1 MSQWRMRVKPDRRPA
16 GLLHSITLEIGY
28 KAQPRT
34 TKPYQ
39 AEARRR
45 SLEVKAW
52 LQGSKVDAAFYSC
65 TEYTALN
72 EQHDDFPSAWSEF
85 EYIFKCGR
93 TRAHTAE
100 RDEAECQPLLPW
112 MRCYHG

>member
-1 MSQWRMRVKPDRRPA
+1 MSVYMSRSGGWVKRTRPA
-16 GLLHSITLEIGY
+16 GLPGHTLVIGY
-28 KAQPRT
+28 KGSS
-34 TKPYQ
+34 TKP
-39 AEARRR
+39 R

-72 EQHDDFPSAWSEF
+72 EQRDDFPSAWSEF

-112 MRCYHG
+112 MRSYHG